1 MPCCVAVPLNPD
13 ARPVTPSDPKDSQ
26 NNNRMRMMNVSIF
39 RRPLAAFLSGDVWF
53 ARTRWRLAVMLLM
66 ALGGC
71 ASRVPEPTLY
81 LLRSDPPAG
90 VVVPDEASRKAAA
103 TVGRWQLMLPVRVPE
118 YLDRTALLLP
128 QGANGVQPT
137 FNQRWAEPLSSSV
150 PRVLAQDLNTL
161 RGRGSVWTSPVP
173 DNLAIKG
180 QLRVEV
186 LAFDVA
192 PSGVAVTL
200 KARWSTAGAEALDAP
215 QSHLAT
221 ISVPSPS
228 RDPDSLVG
236 AHRLALWRL
245 AQAIADTLE

>member
-13 ARPVTPSDPKDSQ
+13 ARPVTPSDS
-26 NNNRMRMMNVSIF
+26 NRMRMMNISIC

-53 ARTRWRLAVMLLM
+53 ARTRWCLAVAVLM

-81 LLRSDPPAG
+81 VLRSDPPAE
-90 VVVPDEASRKAAA
+90 VVVSAQASRKAAA
-103 TVGRWQLMLPVRVPE
+103 TVGRWQLMLPIRVPE

-128 QGANGVQPT
+128 QGVNGVQPT

-161 RGRGSVWTSPVP
+161 RGQGSVWTSPAP
-173 DNLAIKG
+173 DQLLVKG

-200 KARWSTAGAEALDAP
+200 KARWSTAGAAALDTP

-221 ISVPSPS
+221 ISVPSPGS
-228 RDPDSLVG
+228 DPDRLVG
-236 AHRLALWRL
+236 AHRLALWQL